1 MYFGAIELLQFLIV
15 KSHGESLMEKEI
27 CFMDSCTT
35 NSILRKTKHFQT
47 LTRRSEN
54 VLTII
59 GRDATIVHSGRATI
73 VTPPSRNDGVN
84 QDHVEGFL
92 VKREF
97 TGTCIQAIVIVF

>member
-15 KSHGESLMEKEI
+15 KSHGESLMEKEL
-27 CFMDSCTT
+27 CLMDSCTT

-92 VKREF
+92 AKREF